1 MPMGGVPSYKR
12 TLLNVNIDSI
22 ATLREVRG
30 ENESNPVK
38 GAIICESAGCDGIT
52 VSLWEDRHQLQDSD
66 IFAVRDA
73 VRGRFNLR
81 IPLSGKLFEVAQKV
95 KPTRIILVPEE
106 SEGMIR
112 GGGLDVRQYQQ
123 EIRDA
128 AKLFREQDIPVSL
141 LIEPDREPVE
151 LAKDYGADF
160 VELHTGAYCNAG
172 DKVAIDREINRIYNA
187 ANFALEVGI
196 KVGAG
201 HGLNYTNI
209 VPVLD
214 AKGLLEVTVGHS
226 IISMAASAGLANA
239 VYDMIEILE

>member
-1 MPMGGVPSYKR
+1 MGGVPSYKR

-22 ATLREVRG
+22 ATLREARG
-30 ENESNPVK
+30 ENEANPVK
-38 GAIICESAGCDGIT
+38 GVIICESAGCDGIT

-81 IPLSGKLFEVAQKV
+81 IPLSGELFEVAQKV

-196 KVGAG
+196 KVSAG

>member
-1 MPMGGVPSYKR
+1 MGGVPSYKR

>member
-1 MPMGGVPSYKR
+1 MPMGGVPYYKR

-66 IFAVRDA
+66 VFAVRDA
-73 VRGRFNLR
+73 VRGKFNLQ
-81 IPLSGKLFEVAQKV
+81 IPLSGELFEVAQKV
-95 KPTRIILVPEE
+95 KPTQIILVPEKR
-106 SEGMIR
+106 EGTIR
-112 GGGLDVRQYQQ
+112 GGGLYVRQYQQ

-128 AKLFREQDIPVSL
+128 AKLFHDQNILVAL
-141 LIEPDREPVE
+141 LIEPDTEVIE
-151 LAKDYGADF
+151 LAKDSGADF

-196 KVGAG
+196 KVSAG